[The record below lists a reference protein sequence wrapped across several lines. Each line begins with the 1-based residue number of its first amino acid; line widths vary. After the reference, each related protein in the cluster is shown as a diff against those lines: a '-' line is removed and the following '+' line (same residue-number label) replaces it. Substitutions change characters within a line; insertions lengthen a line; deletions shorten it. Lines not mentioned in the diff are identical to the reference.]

1 MYVWR
6 SGTCVFWRES
16 GNLHI
21 PKKESAKYPPR
32 DWYIFNLKPGTIE
45 ISQVD
50 KITSLSLFTDMMNA
64 QACQEQDRGPELVVF
79 ISVCHLY
86 QFYFSPLF
94 QFDDPVI

>member
-1 MYVWR
+1 MCGGVGLVSFEGRVVIYIYQR
-6 SGTCVFWRES
+6 
-16 GNLHI
+16 
-21 PKKESAKYPPR
+21 KKVQSPPPR

-50 KITSLSLFTDMMNA
+50 KITSLSLFTDMTNA